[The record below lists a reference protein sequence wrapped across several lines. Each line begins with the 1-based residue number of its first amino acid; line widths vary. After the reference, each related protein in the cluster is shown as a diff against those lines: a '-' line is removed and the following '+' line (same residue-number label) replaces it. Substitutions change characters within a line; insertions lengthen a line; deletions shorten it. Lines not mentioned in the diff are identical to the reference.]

1 MYTAYRLLI
10 FGLILA
16 PATVLA
22 EVMDKE
28 LTISE
33 IWWALLPGLLV
44 CVLAAAVWRW
54 LLVPSLYFGL
64 TGGLAYA
71 WTEWFSPDVGPNI
84 AAEAGAHYGYHA
96 NGALFLLLLM
106 HVAAWFL
113 STRHSVVGIR
123 WRPAQLVSTRGRLC
137 TLVYA
142 AWLALLVVLAVVSG
156 FATVRSIW
164 LSPPV
169 FLATAFLSWAGF
181 CYAYT
186 ARTQTSVV

>member
-1 MYTAYRLLI
+1 VYIAHRLI
-10 FGLILA
+10 VVGLVLA

-28 LTISE
+28 LSISD
-33 IWWALLPGLLV
+33 IWLALLSGVVV
-44 CVLAAAVWRW
+44 CVLAAALWRW

-64 TGGLAYA
+64 TEGLAYA
-71 WTEWFSPDVGPNI
+71 WTEWFSPHVGPNI
-84 AAEAGAHYGYHA
+84 AAEAGDHYGYHA
-96 NGALFLLLLM
+96 NAALSLLLLV

-123 WRPAQLVSTRGRLC
+123 WRPARFVSTRGRVC

-142 AWLALLVVLAVVSG
+142 AWLALSVVLAVLGG
-156 FATVRSIW
+156 FSTVHRIW

-169 FLATAFLSWAGF
+169 LVAGAFLSWAGF
-181 CYAYT
+181 SYVRT
-186 ARTQTSVV
+186 ATAQTSVV